1 MLKISSSIS
10 WFDSERAVQ
19 FRCVRI
25 EVITAD
31 CLSAY
36 GSSILPRIAKNSAG
50 NRIVILTDVN
60 YVREVFKFDNETW
73 GFRSILS
80 GILCSYH
87 HIITALLMMRFSI
100 T

>member
-1 MLKISSSIS
+1 
-10 WFDSERAVQ
+10 
-19 FRCVRI
+19 
-25 EVITAD
+25 
-31 CLSAY
+31 
-36 GSSILPRIAKNSAG
+36 
-50 NRIVILTDVN
+50 
-60 YVREVFKFDNETW
+60 VREVFKFDNETW